1 MNNNLIDL
9 AKSLLEIKSLSPNDN
24 GCFDVVE
31 SYLEP
36 LGFETKRINYLNIE
50 NLYSSIGSKGPLFC
64 FLGHTD
70 VVPSGPEELWDIDPF
85 KPAVIND
92 YLIGRGAADMKGA
105 VATFLLAVKEFL
117 NENPNPNYRICIF
130 LNSNEEGERENG
142 KIDKVIKDLQDDG
155 EFIDYCLVGEAS
167 SSAKLAD
174 TIRLGR
180 RGSLSGILKIN
191 GKQGHVAYPEK
202 VKNPIHIAGTLIDIL
217 KETEWDKGNEFFQ
230 PTSFQISNIS
240 SGTGATNVV
249 PGELEMKF
257 NIRFSSES
265 SEDSLKEK
273 ILEILDK
280 NNINY
285 DIEWALNAIPFITK
299 KTFFKDVII
308 KSIND
313 IVGYEPQ
320 INNGGGTSD
329 GRWIAPMGTEVVE
342 LGPINET
349 IHQINEKVSVDDL
362 ENLKKIY
369 KQILTNL
376 NQKQ

>member
-9 AKSLLEIKSLSPNDN
+9 AKSLLEIKSISPNDN
-24 GCFDVVE
+24 GCFDIVE

-50 NLYSSIGSKGPLFC
+50 NLYSYIGSKGPLFC

-249 PGELEMKF
+249 PGNLEMKF

-265 SEDSLKEK
+265 SEDSLKER

-280 NNINY
+280 NNVNY

-349 IHQINEKVSVDDL
+349 IHQINEKVNIHDL
-362 ENLKKIY
+362 DNLKNIY
-369 KQILTNL
+369 KKILINL
-376 NQKQ
+376 NQS

>member
-9 AKSLLEIKSLSPNDN
+9 AKSLLEIKSISPNDN
-24 GCFDVVE
+24 GCFDIVE

-50 NLYSSIGSKGPLFC
+50 NLFSSIGSKGPLFC

-167 SSAKLAD
+167 SSVKLAD

-249 PGELEMKF
+249 PGNLEMKF

-265 SEDSLKEK
+265 SEDSLKER

-280 NNINY
+280 NNVNY

-308 KSIND
+308 
-313 IVGYEPQ
+313 
-320 INNGGGTSD
+320 
-329 GRWIAPMGTEVVE
+329 
-342 LGPINET
+342 
-349 IHQINEKVSVDDL
+349 
-362 ENLKKIY
+362 
-369 KQILTNL
+369 
-376 NQKQ
+376 

>member
-9 AKSLLEIKSLSPNDN
+9 AKSLLEIKSISPNDN

-85 KPAVIND
+85 KPEVIDD

-117 NENPNPNYRICIF
+117 NENPNPSYRICVF

-142 KIDKVIKDLQDDG
+142 KIDRLIKDLQDDG

-167 SSAKLAD
+167 SSVKLAD

-217 KETEWDKGNEFFQ
+217 KKTEWDKGNEFFQ

-249 PGELEMKF
+249 PGDLEMKF

-280 NNINY
+280 NNIDY
-285 DIEWALNAIPFITK
+285 DIDWTLNAIPFITK
-299 KTFFKDVII
+299 KTFFKDVVI

-313 IVGYEPQ
+313 VVGYEPK

-329 GRWIAPMGTEVVE
+329 GRWIAPMGTEVIE

-362 ENLKKIY
+362 ETLKNIY

-376 NQKQ
+376 NQ

>member
-9 AKSLLEIKSLSPNDN
+9 AKSLLEIKSISPNDN
-24 GCFDVVE
+24 GCFDIVE

-85 KPAVIND
+85 KPEVIDD

-167 SSAKLAD
+167 SSVKLAD

-249 PGELEMKF
+249 PGNLEMKF

-265 SEDSLKEK
+265 SEDSLKER

-280 NNINY
+280 NNVNY

-349 IHQINEKVSVDDL
+349 IHQINEKVNIHDL
-362 ENLKKIY
+362 DNLKNIY
-369 KQILTNL
+369 KKILINL
-376 NQKQ
+376 NQS

>member
-9 AKSLLEIKSLSPNDN
+9 AKSLLEIKSISPNDN
-24 GCFDVVE
+24 GCFDIVE

-167 SSAKLAD
+167 SSVKLAD

-249 PGELEMKF
+249 PGNLEMKF

-265 SEDSLKEK
+265 SEDSLKER

-280 NNINY
+280 NNVNY

-349 IHQINEKVSVDDL
+349 IHQINEKVNIHDL
-362 ENLKKIY
+362 DNLKNIY
-369 KQILTNL
+369 KKILINL
-376 NQKQ
+376 NQS